1 MELKHIV
8 GRTWVAEG
16 STALL
21 PVYFLTD
28 RDIVLIDTVYARLD
42 RTGLAHLIDDNGLCL
57 RGVICS
63 HAHFDHTGNVRYLQ
77 QRCGCPA
84 AIQLIEAGI
93 SVNTDSYRAN
103 YVALTYGKSR
113 QLFLEECFTA
123 DIIIG
128 PEDDHLDMAGARFGI
143 MQLPG
148 HSAGHIGI
156 VTPDGVAYVGDCLI
170 DRDQIAAAKLPTSMF
185 IAKDLESKEY
195 LRTVDAPAYI
205 VAHKQV
211 LTDRAA
217 FNALIDENLA
227 FIHAKER
234 ELLDDL
240 TDGMTFSDW
249 IAAFCKRE
257 NVRTHNELKFSIVER
272 NFSNFAAWLTDTGR
286 VTVQREFCAKNTITP
301 AMQGSTPD
309 HPSKNRRS
317 AFGRPAVF
325 LFSYLPQPSLMAASS
340 SVLPVPFSAEME

>member
-1 MELKHIV
+1 MELKHIL
-8 GRTWVAEG
+8 GRTWAAEG
-16 STALL
+16 ATALL

-28 RDIVLIDTVYARLD
+28 RDIVLIDTGYAKLD
-42 RTGLAHLIDDNGLCL
+42 RPGLTRLIDDNGLRL

-77 QRCGCPA
+77 QRYGCPA

-93 SVNTDSYRAN
+93 SVNPDSYRAN

-123 DIIIG
+123 DVIIG
-128 PEDDHLDMAGARFGI
+128 PEDDHLDMAGTRFGI
-143 MQLPG
+143 LQLPG

-156 VTPDGVAYVGDCLI
+156 VTPDGAAYLGDCLI
-170 DRDQIAAAKLPTSMF
+170 DHDQIAAAKLPTSMF
-185 IAKDLESKEY
+185 IARDLESKQRLHE
-195 LRTVDAPAYI
+195 LDAPAYI

-211 LTDRAA
+211 LTERAA
-217 FNALIDENLA
+217 FDALIDENIA

-249 IAAFCKRE
+249 IAAFCRRE
-257 NVRTHNELKFSIVER
+257 DIRTHNELKFSVVER
-272 NFSNFAAWLTDTGR
+272 NFSNFAAWLTDSGR
-286 VTVQREFCAKNTITP
+286 VAIQREFCAKRYYR
-301 AMQGSTPD
+301 A
-309 HPSKNRRS
+309 
-317 AFGRPAVF
+317 
-325 LFSYLPQPSLMAASS
+325 
-340 SVLPVPFSAEME
+340 